1 MDEETRAEIK
11 ELWKRER
18 MRNWISIAF
27 VLAVIAGIR
36 WLTMVCCLLWMA
48 YLYYCYRRSEDK
60 GQRITN
66 LIVMVIPLGFFIANL
81 VIWLRG

>member
-27 VLAVIAGIR
+27 VLAVIAGDR
-36 WLTMVCCLLWMA
+36 K
-48 YLYYCYRRSEDK
+48 SESSS
-60 GQRITN
+60 T
-66 LIVMVIPLGFFIANL
+66 
-81 VIWLRG
+81 